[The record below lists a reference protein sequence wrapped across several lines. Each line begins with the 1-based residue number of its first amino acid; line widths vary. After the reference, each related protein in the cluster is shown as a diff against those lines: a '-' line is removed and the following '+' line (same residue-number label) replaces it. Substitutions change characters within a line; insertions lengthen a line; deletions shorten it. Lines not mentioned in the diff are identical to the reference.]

1 MLTKTIDL
9 DVSKIYLEWLID
21 TQFTFNITK
30 VDTLRKR
37 LKNGSKYPFKWIL
50 RISTTIDELTLDNNK
65 RKELISVLNDIPEVL

>member
-9 DVSKIYLEWLID
+9 DVSKIYLEWLTD
-21 TQFTFNITK
+21 KQFTFNITK

-37 LKNGSKYPFKWIL
+37 LKNWSKYPFKWIL